1 VTDPILITAD
11 QYAEALDCMPPCH
24 WIWRNGIEAFKFSER
39 LYGSVTTI
47 YAKIETSSRY
57 FKFDDRLSVMHD
69 DIAAKVKKAC
79 GLETAMK
86 Q

>member
-1 VTDPILITAD
+1 LTPSCSVAFAYVL
-11 QYAEALDCMPPCH
+11 LG
-24 WIWRNGIEAFKFSER
+24 NGQTRKGNAR
-39 LYGSVTTI
+39 TYVQ
-47 YAKIETSSRY
+47 
-57 FKFDDRLSVMHD
+57 FDDRMSVMHD